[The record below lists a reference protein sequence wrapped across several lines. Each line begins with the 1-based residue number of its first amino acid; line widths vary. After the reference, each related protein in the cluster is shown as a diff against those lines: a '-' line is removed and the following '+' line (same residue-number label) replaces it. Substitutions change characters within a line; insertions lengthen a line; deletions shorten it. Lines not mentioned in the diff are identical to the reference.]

1 MTAGVA
7 CKSTVHFSTSF
18 STTRSLF
25 RTNGELSLRQG
36 RACCMAQ
43 SAAMV
48 AHCRRGT
55 VMAQSSGTMQ
65 SEKSKIKENRKWHK
79 KLLM

>member
-25 RTNGELSLRQG
+25 RTNGELSLLQG
-36 RACCMAQ
+36 RARGMTQ

-55 VMAQSSGTMQ
+55 VMAQSSGTIQ
-65 SEKSKIKENRKWHK
+65 GEKSKIKENRKWHK

>member
-1 MTAGVA
+1 
-7 CKSTVHFSTSF
+7 
-18 STTRSLF
+18 
-25 RTNGELSLRQG
+25 
-36 RACCMAQ
+36 MAQ

-55 VMAQSSGTMQ
+55 AMPQSSGTMQ
-65 SEKSKIKENRKWHK
+65 NEKSKIKENRKWHK